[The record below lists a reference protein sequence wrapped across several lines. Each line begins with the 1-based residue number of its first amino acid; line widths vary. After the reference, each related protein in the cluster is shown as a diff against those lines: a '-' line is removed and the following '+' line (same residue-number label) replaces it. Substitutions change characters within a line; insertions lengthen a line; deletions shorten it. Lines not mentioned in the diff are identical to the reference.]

1 MMIMAA
7 PIIAAA
13 NAAIGIELMKKNQEN
28 QENHEMTAKEKER
41 NERMKII
48 ALQEE
53 SLSGLFKSWEKQ
65 LKSEKK

>member
-28 QENHEMTAKEKER
+28 QENHEITAKEKER

-65 LKSEKK
+65 LKAEKK

>member
-1 MMIMAA
+1 MIMAA

-28 QENHEMTAKEKER
+28 QENQEMTAKEKER

-65 LKSEKK
+65 LKAEKK

>member
-1 MMIMAA
+1 MAA

-13 NAAIGIELMKKNQEN
+13 NAAIGIELMKKN

-53 SLSGLFKSWEKQ
+53 SLSGLFKSWEKR
-65 LKSEKK
+65 LKAEEK

>member
-28 QENHEMTAKEKER
+28 HEMTAKEKER
-41 NERMKII
+41 NEKMKII

-65 LKSEKK
+65 LKAEKK

>member
-28 QENHEMTAKEKER
+28 QENQEMTAKEKER

-65 LKSEKK
+65 LKAEKK

>member
-1 MMIMAA
+1 MT
-7 PIIAAA
+7 PFSE
-13 NAAIGIELMKKNQEN
+13 IELQERVTYFKNMEKN

-65 LKSEKK
+65 LKAEKK

>member
-1 MMIMAA
+1 MIMAA

-13 NAAIGIELMKKNQEN
+13 NAAIGIELMKKN

-65 LKSEKK
+65 LKAEKK

>member
-1 MMIMAA
+1 MMILAA

-65 LKSEKK
+65 LKAEKK

>member
-1 MMIMAA
+1 MMVMAA
-7 PIIAAA
+7 SIIAAA

-28 QENHEMTAKEKER
+28 QEMTAKEKER

-65 LKSEKK
+65 LKAEKK

>member
-28 QENHEMTAKEKER
+28 QEMSEKEKER

-53 SLSGLFKSWEKQ
+53 SLSGLFKSWEKR
-65 LKSEKK
+65 LKEEEK

>member
-13 NAAIGIELMKKNQEN
+13 NAAIGIELMKKN

-53 SLSGLFKSWEKQ
+53 SLSGLFKSWEKR
-65 LKSEKK
+65 LKEEEK

>member
-28 QENHEMTAKEKER
+28 QEMTAKEKER

-65 LKSEKK
+65 LKAEKK

>member
-1 MMIMAA
+1 
-7 PIIAAA
+7 
-13 NAAIGIELMKKNQEN
+13 
-28 QENHEMTAKEKER
+28 MTAKEKER

-65 LKSEKK
+65 LKAEKK

>member
-13 NAAIGIELMKKNQEN
+13 NAAIGIELMKKN

-53 SLSGLFKSWEKQ
+53 SLSGMFKSWEKR
-65 LKSEKK
+65 LKAEEK

>member
-28 QENHEMTAKEKER
+28 HETTAKEKER

-53 SLSGLFKSWEKQ
+53 SFSGLFKSWEKR
-65 LKSEKK
+65 LKEEEK

>member
-28 QENHEMTAKEKER
+28 SEMTAKEKER

-53 SLSGLFKSWEKQ
+53 SLSGLFKSWEKR
-65 LKSEKK
+65 LKAEEK

>member
-65 LKSEKK
+65 LKAEKK

>member
-1 MMIMAA
+1 MIMAA
-7 PIIAAA
+7 QIIAAA
-13 NAAIGIELMKKNQEN
+13 NAAIGIELMKKN

-65 LKSEKK
+65 LKAEKK

>member
-13 NAAIGIELMKKNQEN
+13 NSAIGIELMKKNQEN

-65 LKSEKK
+65 LKAEKK

>member
-28 QENHEMTAKEKER
+28 SEMTAKEKER

-65 LKSEKK
+65 LKAEKK

>member
-28 QENHEMTAKEKER
+28 SEMTAKEKER

-65 LKSEKK
+65 LKTKEK

>member
-13 NAAIGIELMKKNQEN
+13 NAAIGIELMKKN

-65 LKSEKK
+65 LKAEEK

>member
-41 NERMKII
+41 NEKMKII

-65 LKSEKK
+65 LKAEKK

>member
-28 QENHEMTAKEKER
+28 HEMSAKEKER

-53 SLSGLFKSWEKQ
+53 SLSGMFKSWEKQ
-65 LKSEKK
+65 LKAEKK

>member
-13 NAAIGIELMKKNQEN
+13 NVAIGIELMKKNQEN
-28 QENHEMTAKEKER
+28 SEMTAKEKEK

-53 SLSGLFKSWEKQ
+53 SLSGLFKSWEKR
-65 LKSEKK
+65 LKAEEK

>member
-1 MMIMAA
+1 MVIMAA

-28 QENHEMTAKEKER
+28 QKMSEKEKER

>member
-28 QENHEMTAKEKER
+28 QENHEMTAKEKETK
-41 NERMKII
+41 E
-48 ALQEE
+48 
-53 SLSGLFKSWEKQ
+53 
-65 LKSEKK
+65 